1 MVKILRTTTATID
14 VVIEETFTDEYQ
26 WMSDHD
32 PEKAEVIIKEYKIEN
47 TKWKQLKEEAKDE

>member
-1 MVKILRTTTATID
+1 
-14 VVIEETFTDEYQ
+14 
-26 WMSDHD
+26 MSDHD